1 MSVDVSRETLH
12 RIAVSRGRMPPDT
25 GGRAWGG
32 LKRLCKPDLPCTD
45 EDPAQMS
52 TSKVDNQMHPFAPLS
67 GRDACASISP
77 RPRFEGLRAF
87 HVKQAEQPFR

>member
-32 LKRLCKPDLPCTD
+32 LKRLGKPYLPCTD
-45 EDPAQMS
+45 EDPPQMS
-52 TSKVDNQMHPFAPLS
+52 TSEVDNQMHPNRVVMPVHHYRLDPDS
-67 GRDACASISP
+67 RACK
-77 RPRFEGLRAF
+77 RFT
-87 HVKQAEQPFR
+87 